1 MAYISNRFTPKE
13 LYELINQNNMS
24 KSEAINVLFSLI
36 EESNPGEI
44 RAKYVNMFENLA
56 LKNKKVFNFIENL
69 LISDESQVV
78 RATAAKVIVKLFPE
92 DILDPL
98 KWIIQ
103 NDNSAYVLTTINNLI
118 RKIDNQYSD
127 ILNTEYS
134 KRLEAI
140 AINYG
145 VILKEAEFLMDIG
158 LNPGFHRDFD
168 SISKP
173 NVIYGDN
180 ILVIVKKNH
189 IRAISLSNWKPES
202 LPESISNLEKLKYL
216 NLSCNELKILP
227 TSIDELSR
235 LKFLDLG
242 WNKFQSIPSFLAK
255 VKSVK
260 NFRLD
265 LDHNEIKSI
274 PKWIDKLE
282 SLSYLNLRNN
292 QIKEIPESI
301 GYLNNLEY
309 LDLRENQIELI
320 PESIGLNTSLKVL
333 WLNNN
338 KIKYIPNSIG
348 SLKLLEVLDLGNN
361 SLQEIPEAIS
371 KLKSL
376 EYLNLKNNQ
385 IKEIPE
391 SIKALDGLKSLKM

>member
-1 MAYISNRFTPKE
+1 VAYISSIFTPKE
-13 LYELINQNNMS
+13 LYEHINKNHIS
-24 KSEAINVLFSLI
+24 KFEAIHILFSLI
-36 EESNPGEI
+36 EECNLGDTRVE
-44 RAKYVNMFENLA
+44 YVNLFEKLS

-69 LISDESQVV
+69 LISDESEAV

-92 DILDPL
+92 DIVDPL

-103 NDNSAYVLTTINNLI
+103 NDNSSYVLTTINNLI

-127 ILNTEYS
+127 ILNTEYL

-140 AINYG
+140 ALNYG

-158 LNPGFHRDFD
+158 LNPGFHRNFD
-168 SISKP
+168 SNSKR
-173 NVIYGDN
+173 NVIYGN
-180 ILVIVKKNH
+180 NVLVITKKNH
-189 IRAISLSNWKPES
+189 VRAISLSNWKPES

-216 NLSCNELKILP
+216 NLSCNELKLLP
-227 TSIDELSR
+227 TSIDELSQ

-282 SLSYLNLRNN
+282 SLNYLNLRNN
-292 QIKEIPESI
+292 QIKEIPDSI
-301 GYLNNLEY
+301 GNLKNLEY

-320 PESIGLNTSLKVL
+320 PESIGLNTSLKVI

-338 KIKYIPNSIG
+338 KIKYIPKSIG

-361 SLQEIPEAIS
+361 VIQEIPEEIS

-385 IKEIPE
+385 IKEIQE
-391 SIKALDGLKSLKM
+391 SIKALDGLKSFKV